1 MQANCTVQVSDIHVN
16 RIRSIPHFRASIY
29 RDLEI
34 GNTLDFFTRRYVRP
48 LVEHLNISESV
59 VVDCACGYG
68 WFSFAYLLAGGK
80 KAIAVDLDAE
90 RLLAAKEIAKILS
103 VDNRMAFINSEIQE
117 IPLASNEADIF
128 VSIET
133 LEHIGRNNIITALCR
148 IKDIAA
154 KGVIITTPNKFFPAV
169 AHDTCL
175 PFIHWLPTK
184 RRRGYARLFGR
195 EELDQGNEFLTP
207 LDLNILRGKFKPV
220 SACLTFRNFEDYR
233 NHFPFYQ
240 PYGPDESERLQV
252 RPAATKALY
261 YMVASK
267 VFGANSYWVMPS
279 LSRLFIRR

>member
-1 MQANCTVQVSDIHVN
+1 MQANCPAQVNDTHVN

-29 RDLEI
+29 RDLKI
-34 GNTLDFFTRRYVRP
+34 GNTLDFFTRRYVKP
-48 LVEHLNISESV
+48 LAEHFNISESV

-90 RLLAAKEIAKILS
+90 RLSAAKAISKILS
-103 VDNRMAFINSEIQE
+103 VDNRMVFMNSEVQKIS
-117 IPLASNEADIF
+117 LAPNEADIF

-133 LEHIGRNNIITALCR
+133 LEHVGRNNIITALRR

-154 KGVIITTPNKFFPAV
+154 KGIIITTPNKLFPVV

-184 RRRGYARLFGR
+184 RRRGYARFFGR
-195 EELDQGNEFLTP
+195 EELDEGNEFLTP
-207 LDLNILRGKFKPV
+207 FDLNILRDKFKPA
-220 SACLTFRNFEDYR
+220 SACLTFRNFKEYR

-240 PYGPDESERLQV
+240 PYGADESERLQI
-252 RPAATKALY
+252 RPPATKAIY
-261 YMVASK
+261 YKVASK

-279 LSRLFIRR
+279 LSRVFIRR